1 MTTFQ
6 FMWRMMRYRPWLYL
20 LDCIFWTLIH
30 MSPLIP
36 GLIALQFFNTLS
48 ANTHL
53 NATLWG
59 LIALLIMTALAR
71 VMVLLG
77 GALAD
82 TLHRFTMSALLRR
95 NMLERILER
104 PGARAVPYSAGEA
117 ISRFR
122 DDAELAEDAISW
134 TLDTIGTA
142 IFAAVAIAI
151 LLTISVK
158 ITLLVFLPLVS
169 VIAIVQ
175 AVSNR
180 LERYRAA
187 SRKATGRV
195 TGAIGEIF
203 EMVQAIKVAGA
214 ERHVVKHF
222 QTLNDQRRLS
232 MVKDTVLTQMLDS
245 TFENTIGLG
254 TGLIL
259 ILAAQSLGSSSFS
272 VGDLAL
278 FIYYLAFVTDF
289 AHLFGMMLAHYRQTK
304 VSFSRMVTLLQG
316 AAPAMLVKHAPLYL
330 TKPVP
335 EMLGPSVG
343 AGAGLRGVGTLASPA
358 VGAAKTTHTG
368 TNTHPDNLVEV
379 KGLTYRYPDTRRGI
393 ENVNIHLKRGSLTV
407 VTGRIGSGKTTL
419 LRTLLGLLPKD
430 EGEIFWNGEPVRD
443 PAAFFVPPHSAYT
456 SQIPQL
462 FSETLKENILLG
474 LPEEQVDLQ
483 TAMQTAVMEQ
493 DVTDLEKGL
502 DTVIGARGVKLSGGQ
517 AQRTAAARMFVRE
530 PELLV
535 CDDLSSALDVE
546 TERTL
551 WERLFARCASTC
563 LVVSHRRPVLQ
574 RADHIIVLKEGR
586 VDAEGTLEEL
596 LNSSKEMQRLWSGE
610 FVAP

>member
-1 MTTFQ
+1 
-6 FMWRMMRYRPWLYL
+6 
-20 LDCIFWTLIH
+20 
-30 MSPLIP
+30 
-36 GLIALQFFNTLS
+36 
-48 ANTHL
+48 
-53 NATLWG
+53 
-59 LIALLIMTALAR
+59 
-71 VMVLLG
+71 
-77 GALAD
+77 
-82 TLHRFTMSALLRR
+82 
-95 NMLERILER
+95 
-104 PGARAVPYSAGEA
+104 
-117 ISRFR
+117 
-122 DDAELAEDAISW
+122 
-134 TLDTIGTA
+134 
-142 IFAAVAIAI
+142 
-151 LLTISVK
+151 
-158 ITLLVFLPLVS
+158 
-169 VIAIVQ
+169 
-175 AVSNR
+175 
-180 LERYRAA
+180 
-187 SRKATGRV
+187 
-195 TGAIGEIF
+195 
-203 EMVQAIKVAGA
+203 
-214 ERHVVKHF
+214 
-222 QTLNDQRRLS
+222 
-232 MVKDTVLTQMLDS
+232 MLDS

-316 AAPAMLVKHAPLYL
+316 AAPGMLVKHAPLYL

-335 EMLGPSVG
+335 EIAAQSVGAGAGLRGVGTLASPAVKFPSVG

-393 ENVNIHLKRGSLTV
+393 ENVNIHLQRGSLTV

-551 WERLFARCASTC
+551 WERLFARRASTC
-563 LVVSHRRPVLQ
+563 LVVSHRRPVLH
-574 RADHIIVLKEGR
+574 RAEHIIVLKEGR
-586 VDAEGTLEEL
+586 VEAEGTLEEL
-596 LNSSKEMQRLWSGE
+596 LNRCEEMQRLWSGE
-610 FVAP
+610 VVAPETA

>member
-6 FMWRMMRYRPWLYL
+6 FMWRMIRYRPWLYL
-20 LDCIFWTLIH
+20 IDCIFWTLIH

-36 GLIALQFFNTLS
+36 GLIALQFFNMLS

-71 VMVLLG
+71 VVVLLG

-134 TLDTIGTA
+134 TLDTIN
-142 IFAAVAIAI
+142 
-151 LLTISVK
+151 VK

-180 LERYRAA
+180 LEKYRAA

-232 MVKDTVLTQMLDS
+232 MLKDTVLTQMLDS

-393 ENVNIHLKRGSLTV
+393 ENVNIHLQRGSLTV

-551 WERLFARCASTC
+551 WERLFARRASTC
-563 LVVSHRRPVLQ
+563 LVVSHRRPVLH
-574 RADHIIVLKEGR
+574 RAEHIIVLKEGR
-586 VDAEGTLEEL
+586 VEAEGTLEEL
-596 LNSSKEMQRLWSGE
+596 LNRCEEMQRVWSGE
-610 FVAP
+610 VVAPETA